1 MEISARPHLLAL
13 LPEELAAH
21 LRAQGV
27 AIRDDE
33 ARRVLSARFRRPG
46 EKERSRNPVGRRV
59 LAAVAEL
66 TDGRGLEIVERVAD
80 DSDGFVKYLFRSPD
94 GALHEAVR
102 IPLHQQGSF
111 SVCLSSQVGCA
122 MGCVFCATG
131 RLGFTRNLA
140 AWEMVSA
147 FLAVRDEAPGWVKG
161 AVFQGQ
167 GEPLHNYDEVIRAAR
182 VLSNPSCGRVN
193 GGGITIS
200 TVGLVPQIHRYARER
215 HPFRLIISLTS
226 AVATRRSSL
235 LPVAGRFSLEE
246 VAGAIRAYA
255 ASARGRV
262 TIAWVLLAGINDGED
277 EAAALAELLAD
288 LPLRINLIDVND
300 ARSAEEGGF
309 RRTTDDE
316 RRAFMALLQR
326 LKAPIVRRY
335 SGGASRHA
343 ACGMLAART
352 CAAAAPYSALSTTS
366 MSPSSSSPAGPM
378 PPPSDST
385 V

>member
-1 MEISARPHLLAL
+1 VEIPSRPHLFSL

-21 LRAQGV
+21 LRAHG
-27 AIRDDE
+27 APIRDEE
-33 ARRVLSARFRRPG
+33 ARRVLSRAFRRPG
-46 EKERSRNPVGRRV
+46 GHERARNPVGKRV
-59 LAAVAEL
+59 LAAVDEL
-66 TDGRGLEIVERVAD
+66 TDRRTLELVERVAD

-102 IPLHQQGSF
+102 IPLHQAGSF

-182 VLSNPSCGRVN
+182 VLSNPCCGRVN

-226 AVATRRSSL
+226 AVASRRSSL
-235 LPVAGRFSLEE
+235 LPVAGRFTLEE

-277 EAAALAELLAD
+277 EAAALADLLSD

-300 ARSAEEGGF
+300 ARSPEEGGF
-309 RRTTDDE
+309 RRTSDDE
-316 RRAFMALLQR
+316 RRAFVGLLQR

-335 SGGASRHA
+335 SGGAGRHA
-343 ACGMLAART
+343 ACGMLAAMS
-352 CAAAAPYSALSTTS
+352 CGAPYSAVSTTS
-366 MSPSSSSPAGPM
+366 MSPSSSSPAAPM